1 MSRNQYP
8 DYISYLKKRK
18 GDREF
23 NKGLVAQEVED
34 VSGAKIA
41 FQNAMFL
48 NFNDVEAKYKLKG
61 LEPPYNVKV
70 DDMCVQ
76 RGKACE

>member
-8 DYISYLKKRK
+8 DYISYLKKRR

-23 NKGLVAQEVED
+23 NKGLEKKVGDTTA
-34 VSGAKIA
+34 AKTA

-48 NFNDVEAKYKLKG
+48 NFNDVEAKNELRNLSYAETDG
-61 LEPPYNVKV
+61 V
-70 DDMCVQ
+70 CVQ

>member
-1 MSRNQYP
+1 MSEKYRNQYP
-8 DYISYLKKRK
+8 DYISYLKRRK

-23 NKGLVAQEVED
+23 NKGLALEVED

-48 NFNDVEAKYKLKG
+48 NFNDVEAKKKLAVLSYAETDG
-61 LEPPYNVKV
+61 V
-70 DDMCVQ
+70 CVQ

>member
-1 MSRNQYP
+1 MAYFLP
-8 DYISYLKKRK
+8 SYLKKRR

-23 NKGLVAQEVED
+23 NKGLELKGTDDTAAQT
-34 VSGAKIA
+34 A

-48 NFNDVEAKYKLKG
+48 NFNDVEAKKELADLSYAETDG
-61 LEPPYNVKV
+61 V
-70 DDMCVQ
+70 CVQ

>member
-1 MSRNQYP
+1 MSEKYRNQYP

-23 NKGLVAQEVED
+23 NKGLVALEVED
-34 VSGAKIA
+34 VSGAKMA

-48 NFNDVEAKYKLKG
+48 NFNDVEAKKKLADSSYAETDG
-61 LEPPYNVKV
+61 V
-70 DDMCVQ
+70 CVQ

>member
-48 NFNDVEAKYKLKG
+48 NFNDVEAKDKLKE

-70 DDMCVQ
+70 DDTCVQ
-76 RGKACE
+76 RGKAC

>member
-8 DYISYLKKRK
+8 DYISYLKKRT
-18 GDREF
+18 GDKEY
-23 NKGLVAQEVED
+23 NKGVTLKGSDA
-34 VSGAKIA
+34 SAATTA

-48 NFNDVEAKYKLKG
+48 NFYDVDAKDELKD
-61 LEPPYNVKV
+61 LSYSVKIDGV
-70 DDMCVQ
+70 CVQ

>member
-8 DYISYLKKRK
+8 DYISYLKRRK

-23 NKGLVAQEVED
+23 NKGLEKKGTDDTAAQT
-34 VSGAKIA
+34 A

-48 NFNDVEAKYKLKG
+48 NFNDVEAKTELKNLTYK
-61 LEPPYNVKV
+61 EKV
-70 DDMCVQ
+70 YGVCVQ
-76 RGKACE
+76 RGEPSCE

>member
-23 NKGLVAQEVED
+23 NKGLELKGTDDTAAQT
-34 VSGAKIA
+34 A